1 MIQQKGKITRR
12 KILLPVN
19 FHLHVFQ
26 MWNVNPGSNV
36 ANENF
41 PSHLFCSPV
50 LRPCRKFSSILYGKF
65 ITRIRYTLYSYV
77 YNYENVQMIT
87 SLSKFD
93 WKETAIDRGGKL
105 DEARDFSLTK
115 LREIRATIT
124 SAPNLSSQTIL
135 LEVQS
140 FPCDLSIPPRLPRRS
155 SCFPLSRHHP
165 RI

>member
-1 MIQQKGKITRR
+1 MSRTKIFQAIFSAPLFYDRV
-12 KILLPVN
+12 VN
-19 FHLHVFQ
+19 FPPFYTGNL
-26 MWNVNPGSNV
+26 
-36 ANENF
+36 
-41 PSHLFCSPV
+41 
-50 LRPCRKFSSILYGKF
+50 LRV
-65 ITRIRYTLYSYV
+65 RIRYTLYSYV
-77 YNYENVQMIT
+77 YNYENVQMVT